1 MMLSLR
7 NTLRAVSLLVATIAF
22 APGCDDGQLEALGLS
37 AEELD
42 NMSEQEL
49 DELAHATEFLTSISL
64 TALPALRA
72 PFAGGIFAGITTKD
86 GAHCAVALL
95 PDQGSNL
102 DWPAATKWA
111 EALGAT
117 LPTRPVA
124 AMLFANVKD
133 QLRTG
138 WHWTCEQD
146 EDDASCAW
154 YCYFDGGNQNDFR
167 KSYEGSA
174 VAVRLIPLN
183 S

>member
-1 MMLSLR
+1 MTTTETTTSL
-7 NTLRAVSLLVATIAF
+7 A
-22 APGCDDGQLEALGLS
+22 D
-37 AEELD
+37 
-42 NMSEQEL
+42 
-49 DELAHATEFLTSISL
+49 
-64 TALPALRA
+64 LPALRA

-86 GAHCAVALL
+86 GTHYAVALL
-95 PDQGSNL
+95 PDQGSHL

-124 AMLFANVKD
+124 AMLFANLKH
-133 QLRTG
+133 QLRPR
-138 WHWTCEQD
+138 WHWTSEQH

-154 YCYFDGGNQNDFR
+154 LCYFGRGDQSSIR

>member
-1 MMLSLR
+1 MTKPTPAAILAKALAYIEANSFGGTDTIELIEEIR
-7 NTLRAVSLLVATIAF
+7 ALAASPNTTA
-22 APGCDDGQLEALGLS
+22 
-37 AEELD
+37 
-42 NMSEQEL
+42 
-49 DELAHATEFLTSISL
+49 SL

-72 PFAGGIFAGITTKD
+72 PFAGGIFAGITTIKD
-86 GAHCAVALL
+86 GTHCAVALL

-102 DWPAATKWA
+102 DHPAATQWA
-111 EALGAT
+111 EALGGT

-124 AMLFANVKD
+124 AMLFANLKD

-146 EDDASCAW
+146 EDDASYAWFCFFDSGFQDYTREFCA
-154 YCYFDGGNQNDFR
+154 
-167 KSYEGSA
+167 GSA

>member
-1 MMLSLR
+1 MTTS
-7 NTLRAVSLLVATIAF
+7 
-22 APGCDDGQLEALGLS
+22 
-37 AEELD
+37 
-42 NMSEQEL
+42 
-49 DELAHATEFLTSISL
+49 LTSISL

-133 QLRTG
+133 QLRAG

-154 YCYFDGGNQNDFR
+154 RCYFSYGSQFNGR